1 MCMLKLQTRAT
12 TRDSNSCKMYMH
24 ALARDA
30 SGIKRFK
37 RPHAAEHAEPQRTYS
52 RLAGTYNLYA
62 RAQAEADFLRAG
74 ACVCARD
81 TWSAR
86 EAERHDMTSSCRPH
100 KGQRERSSCRVQ
112 RCSDASSPDGQARGV
127 EQVKGTGQPR
137 QAARRQA
144 APVYLALCCSALTAA
159 PLPPPTSLADSQA
172 QCRGARAGTSALAGG
187 LRLAPRPSAARAEPG
202 SRLRGAHPLTEAI
215 LELPRQGLHVAHA
228 SGALVL
234 PANHLLAPV
243 VRAHPRRRVPAA
255 RAHLLLNVERG
266 PTTPPAAGVRLLDLL
281 LQSVLGTHSSAG
293 TWEVVGNKY
302 GERWGRGRAQRNIL
316 ALTLRLN
323 QAPAGQST
331 VRQGRPPLCWW
342 RVYAMQAHAKGAA

>member
-1 MCMLKLQTRAT
+1 MWGAALTEDQGPQQGGVCMCMLKLQTRAT

-37 RPHAAEHAEPQRTYS
+37 RPHAAEHAEPQRTDS

-127 EQVKGTGQPR
+127 EQVKRDGP
-137 QAARRQA
+137 A
-144 APVYLALCCSALTAA
+144 APGSTAL
-159 PLPPPTSLADSQA
+159 
-172 QCRGARAGTSALAGG
+172 
-187 LRLAPRPSAARAEPG
+187 G
-202 SRLRGAHPLTEAI
+202 STR
-215 LELPRQGLHVAHA
+215 
-228 SGALVL
+228 
-234 PANHLLAPV
+234 
-243 VRAHPRRRVPAA
+243 
-255 RAHLLLNVERG
+255 
-266 PTTPPAAGVRLLDLL
+266 
-281 LQSVLGTHSSAG
+281 VLGWPCA
-293 TWEVVGNKY
+293 
-302 GERWGRGRAQRNIL
+302 AQR
-316 ALTLRLN
+316 
-323 QAPAGQST
+323 
-331 VRQGRPPLCWW
+331 
-342 RVYAMQAHAKGAA
+342 